1 MSTAILER
9 MDRIELAVERLLNFQ
24 LRQYGDAALA
34 TEETTPPANKKT
46 WITPEEAAEIL
57 GLPITISRTH
67 TRRLRWYRDQGFLT
81 KFQGRRP
88 ISYLRSD
95 VEKLAKRI
103 KNSEVIIPPVI

>member
-1 MSTAILER
+1 MSTAILEQ
-9 MDRIELAVERLLNFQ
+9 MDRIELAVERLLNLQ
-24 LRQYGDAALA
+24 LGQFGEALP
-34 TEETTPPANKKT
+34 EPTTNKKT
-46 WITPEEAAEIL
+46 WITAEEAAEIL
-57 GLPITISRTH
+57 GLPITSSRTH
-67 TRRLRWYRDQGFLT
+67 TRRLRWYRDRGFLT

>member
-1 MSTAILER
+1 MSTAIISR
-9 MDRIELAVERLLNFQ
+9 IDRIESLMERLLSLQ
-24 LRQYGDAALA
+24 LRQFGDAALA
-34 TEETTPPANKKT
+34 TEETTPLANKKT

-57 GLPITISRTH
+57 GLPITSSRTH

-103 KNSEVIIPPVI
+103 KNTEVIIPPVI